1 MESDNVDAES
11 ELTYSKQI
19 FSQDESETEI
29 LDLDW
34 NKISNKISVAIPSM
48 KEKKATKKKTLT
60 IYGVML
66 HFCNKIFSSFLVP
79 SHTSFCFL
87 S

>member
-1 MESDNVDAES
+1 MNSNVSALESDNVDAES

-29 LDLDW
+29 LGLGW

-48 KEKKATKKKTLT
+48 KEKKATKKKNINHLRGDVT
-60 IYGVML
+60 
-66 HFCNKIFSSFLVP
+66 FLQQNI
-79 SHTSFCFL
+79 
-87 S
+87 